1 VHARDDRSFGDLL
14 RELSSETSELI
25 RKEIALARTEMSENA
40 SRLGAALGAVLLG
53 GAVAFAGVLAILD
66 AVMRGVSSL
75 LAQFLSVEVAVW
87 LGPLLVGLVL
97 AGIGYSMTSKAL
109 ERVRRFNLKPE
120 KTTQSLQEN
129 KEWIKAKIK

>member
-1 VHARDDRSFGDLL
+1 MHARDDRSFGDLL
-14 RELSSETSELI
+14 KELSSETSELI

-40 SRLGAALGAVLLG
+40 SRLGATLGAVVLG
-53 GAVAFAGVLAILD
+53 GAVAFAGALAILD

-87 LGPLLVGLVL
+87 LGPLLVGAIL
-97 AGIGYSMTSKAL
+97 AFIGYSMTTKAL
-109 ERVRRFNLKPE
+109 ERLRRHSLKPE

-129 KEWIKAKIK
+129 SEWIKAKIK